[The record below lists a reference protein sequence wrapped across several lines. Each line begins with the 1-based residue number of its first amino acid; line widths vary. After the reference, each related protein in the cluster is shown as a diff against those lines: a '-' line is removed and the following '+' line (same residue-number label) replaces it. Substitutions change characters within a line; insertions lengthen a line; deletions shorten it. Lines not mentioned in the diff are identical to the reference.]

1 MFSRRNVRHACRPS
15 LLLLGISSPKHV
27 NMACRMHAIGTAL
40 LSPFAT
46 SLPTCS
52 VADSGS
58 RSEIYNKEQHHQE
71 YDEQPQD
78 ETQLLRVC
86 TGMGNDSDK
95 RTARLENLRNSI
107 HDNFHSPRLGF
118 DIPVQFAQHSLMI
131 FQFVVYHLQMCGE
144 GGAFCVTKAVRF
156 NVSAERARSSN
167 WSSWW
172 SNINYTCCA

>member
-78 ETQLLRVC
+78 ETQLLRV
-86 TGMGNDSDK
+86 
-95 RTARLENLRNSI
+95 ARLENLRNSI

-131 FQFVVYHLQMCGE
+131 FQFVVYHQSS
-144 GGAFCVTKAVRF
+144 AVQCF
-156 NVSAERARSSN
+156 G
-167 WSSWW
+167 
-172 SNINYTCCA
+172 